1 MHGIILETNRQVAMR
16 LRDLRWGI
24 LAIFLV
30 LLFFVWL
37 DGGREE
43 PRLIVQP
50 VALPENAS

>member
-1 MHGIILETNRQVAMR
+1 MHGIILETNGQVAMR
-16 LRDLRWGI
+16 LRNLRWGI

-50 VALPENAS
+50 FALPENAS